1 MERYSFFNA
10 VMDATGNYDR
20 EYLAEDFA
28 AYFASFIGNGVYA
41 SPSANLKVTNA
52 GGMDVRVFIG
62 KAWINGYF
70 YENTASKIFSLDILN
85 QTAEYSRI
93 DSVVLRLNLLD
104 RVIETDVKKGTSA
117 KNPSAPTLERNEN
130 IFELRLADIKVVGG
144 RTEIKSQDI
153 TDCRFGSDCGVV
165 SGVVNQIDTE
175 GLFSQYD
182 AEFRT
187 WFADVEATLSG
198 DVAGN
203 LYNQIAVE
211 RSRIDNI
218 ASLKDGSTTAD
229 AELKDIRVGA
239 DGTIYTS
246 AGNAVR
252 EQFKKMNDSISSIES
267 MTGTKLFNIQQN
279 DENILKNGCFFSNT
293 DDLKGKRFGVDVT
306 AQGGVDGYNIYK
318 RNMKKGDSIIFIDD
332 VFLYPS
338 SGCPYLFVTDFE
350 GNILDYISLV
360 ALQNN
365 GGSYVF
371 PIDEGT
377 VYFDFN
383 ARNIAQYATT
393 YFYVKEA
400 GTIQPLIL
408 KEENADSYLEN
419 TFTGDETLKAIL
431 NGRQILVRVPNASGD
446 DYVATYSPIYMYQ
459 LPNYKNEYLYLFYLK
474 DEKQNIDLSMLGM
487 GVIQMPIYGELKMKL
502 SQEYNNTPLG

>member
-41 SPSANLKVTNA
+41 SPASSLKVLSTGSMNVEVSA
-52 GGMDVRVFIG
+52 G
-62 KAWINGYF
+62 KAWVNGYY
-70 YENTASKIFSLDILN
+70 YENTTKKTFPLDILN

-93 DSVVLRLNLLD
+93 DSIVLRLNLLD

-165 SGVVNQIDTE
+165 SGVVNQIDTD

-203 LYNQIAVE
+203 LYNQIAIE
-211 RSRIDNI
+211 RRRIDNM

-239 DGTIYTS
+239 DGISYTS

-252 EQFKKMNDSISSIES
+252 SQLQALSEKVDAAKVEIKNEFHPVTLEDEYLRKNSFILLQTEDPMGKNTNIVFTTHREN
-267 MTGTKLFNIQQN
+267 GTNQAVYSRLVKQGDALV
-279 DENILKNGCFFSNT
+279 FSNALQIRPLASCPYIIFSDSMHIVKDVVEVNSLNMGKSYT
-293 DDLKGKRFGVDVT
+293 FQEDGFVDFCFDTNNIAGVGECFYYKTKGTSEPIVLDSNVNYENDTEAGDATLKG
-306 AQGGVDGYNIYK
+306 I
-318 RNMKKGDSIIFIDD
+318 M
-332 VFLYPS
+332 
-338 SGCPYLFVTDFE
+338 E
-350 GNILDYISLV
+350 G
-360 ALQNN
+360 
-365 GGSYVF
+365 
-371 PIDEGT
+371 
-377 VYFDFN
+377 
-383 ARNIAQYATT
+383 
-393 YFYVKEA
+393 K
-400 GTIQPLIL
+400 
-408 KEENADSYLEN
+408 
-419 TFTGDETLKAIL
+419 
-431 NGRQILVRVPNASGD
+431 QIVVRVPNADGGN
-446 DYVATYSPIYMYQ
+446 YTAIYSPIYQYQ
-459 LPNYKNEYLYLFYLK
+459 LPNYMNNYLYLFYLK
-474 DEKQNIDLSMLGM
+474 DEKQKLNLSALGV
-487 GVIQMPIYGELKMKL
+487 GEIELPIYGQIKMKL
-502 SQEYNNTPLG
+502 SRDYNNTPLQ

>member
-10 VMDATGNYDR
+10 VMDSNGNYDR

-93 DSVVLRLNLLD
+93 DSIVLRLNLLD

-175 GLFSQYD
+175 ELFSQYD
-182 AEFRT
+182 AEFRA

-203 LYNQIAVE
+203 LYNQIAIE
-211 RSRIDNI
+211 RKRIDNM
-218 ASLKDGSTTAD
+218 ASLKDGSTSGD
-229 AELKDIRVGA
+229 AELIDIRIGSN
-239 DGTIYTS
+239 GTTYTS
-246 AGNAVR
+246 AGDAVR
-252 EQFKKMNDSISSIES
+252 SQFGEVNERLD
-267 MTGTKLFNIQQN
+267 L
-279 DENILKNGCFFSNT
+279 LKNATPKEYNFIPITENSEDLEKNRTLSALGDMEMIGKSFSEAA
-293 DDLKGKRFGVDVT
+293 KMVY
-306 AQGGVDGYNIYK
+306 ADGFAIFRK
-318 RNMKKGDSIIFIDD
+318 ELKKGDSIIFSNAVAI
-332 VFLYPS
+332 YPS
-338 SGCPYLFVTDFE
+338 SFCNYIYLAGKDGVVDMVYALNCFQEQKKYTLKEDGIVIFSFKTQ
-350 GNILDYISLV
+350 GISGV
-360 ALQNN
+360 
-365 GGSYVF
+365 G
-371 PIDEGT
+371 E
-377 VYFDFN
+377 YFF
-383 ARNIAQYATT
+383 
-393 YFYVKEA
+393 VKEA
-400 GTIQPLIL
+400 SRTEPIVLDSNANY
-408 KEENADSYLEN
+408 ENDAEA
-419 TFTGDETLKAIL
+419 GEATLKAIMEGK
-431 NGRQILVRVPNASGD
+431 NVVVRVPNASGD
-446 DYVATYSPIYMYQ
+446 NYVATYSPIYMYQ
-459 LPNYKNEYLYLFYLK
+459 LPNYQNEYLYLFYLK
-474 DEKQNIDLSMLGM
+474 DEKQNLDLSALGV
-487 GVIQMPIYGELKMKL
+487 GTIQLPIYGQIKMKL
-502 SQEYNNTPLG
+502 SREYNQTPLM